1 MTIPNTED
9 ATPKRFNSIPGA
21 RTDCG
26 GMQSVRPAAP
36 AILAIVPHLA
46 MLANAA
52 APAIRAL
59 VPLPAMLANAAAPDK

>member
-26 GMQSVRPAAP
+26 GMQSVRPGAAP
-36 AILAIVPHLA
+36 AILADVSPFT

-52 APAIRAL
+52 APAILAIAPP
-59 VPLPAMLANAAAPDK
+59 VAMLANAAAR